1 MNGQDPF
8 VPKLSQREYLD
19 RLKTAG
25 YRGNQALGIMVD
37 AGFDGESVRADIL
50 SDYEAERQEFLRQ
63 QEELRRGRVK
73 QRSREE
79 PSLSRKERN
88 ATLFRRRKKRVYL
101 PNLRVELYCQE
112 RKPKLIQQGL
122 RELSN

>member
-63 QEELRRGRVK
+63 QEELKR
-73 QRSREE
+73 QRQAEE
-79 PSLSRKERN
+79 QKSP
-88 ATLFRRRKKRVYL
+88 A
-101 PNLRVELYCQE
+101 
-112 RKPKLIQQGL
+112 
-122 RELSN
+122 